1 MSLSAEFNADF
12 KPRKING
19 AVLAL
24 EYEYQ
29 KYYYDFQSR
38 LLTTMMKYGSTIG
51 GVATTPFSQLDR
63 EVLADMRDKLV
74 ELGGKPPALPPEAS
88 ANPGNARK
96 LNP

>member
-1 MSLSAEFNADF
+1 MSLTSEFNSDF

-38 LLTTMMKYGSTIG
+38 LLTTVLKYSSTIG
-51 GVATTPFSQLDR
+51 GVTTTPFAQLDR
-63 EVLADMRDKLV
+63 EVLTDMRDKLM
-74 ELGGKPPALPPEAS
+74 ELGGKPPELPQETP

-96 LNP
+96 LQP